1 MGFLGFSFNDNKD
14 MDIFAAIAN
23 NQPLVA
29 GFLAWF
35 VAQLCKFVLVVR
47 HGVTREA
54 FKRFWA
60 TGGFPS
66 SHSSAVTA
74 LATACGLKFGFDSAY
89 FAIAAVFALIVIYDA
104 FTLRHEA
111 GKHAEIL
118 NRIIEDF
125 YQRKTIGIKHLKELL
140 GHTRFEVFFGFL
152 LGILIAALI
161 VK

>member
-1 MGFLGFSFNDNKD
+1 MDEFST
-14 MDIFAAIAN
+14 IFN

-29 GFLAWF
+29 GFLAWLA
-35 VAQLCKFVLVVR
+35 AQLIKLILALK
-47 HGVTREA
+47 HGISREA

-60 TGGFPS
+60 SGGFPS

-74 LATACGLKFGFDSAY
+74 LASACGIIYGFGSPY

-104 FTLRHEA
+104 FTLRREA

-118 NRIIEDF
+118 NEIIEDF
-125 YQRKTIGIKHLKELL
+125 YRNKKLEAKHLKELL

-152 LGILIAALI
+152 LGIAVAVLICA
-161 VK
+161 